1 MGLRVK
7 RYGPRSTVVVVGRL
21 VFEPAMIIVITA
33 DTPSASARTKTTA
46 PSPSGY
52 RLALSAIDQRAQFGG
67 HRRGKFGAVRGYPD

>member
-1 MGLRVK
+1 
-7 RYGPRSTVVVVGRL
+7 
-21 VFEPAMIIVITA
+21 MIIVITA